1 MRGCIGDGSFW
12 GGRTTFLGELKGL
25 RCSLGGSRLAL
36 VVGDGWGENLML
48 DSDRRAG
55 RTLCRLVL
63 GASQAFPR
71 SSCSCLVINGEEVS
85 PASGL
90 SVIGTGEGISRRSA
104 AHAKPQ
110 ELAPRCLDWHHWH

>member
-1 MRGCIGDGSFW
+1 MRGCTGDGSFF
-12 GGRTTFLGELKGL
+12 GGGTTFLGESKSL

-36 VVGDGWGENLML
+36 VVGEGWGENLIL

-85 PASGL
+85 PVSGL
-90 SVIGTGEGISRRSA
+90 FAIGTGEGISRRSA
-104 AHAKPQ
+104 RHMQ
-110 ELAPRCLDWHHWH
+110 SHTWRSLRHDI